1 MADAKMPASNETEIV
16 RQRLDKLDRLRKE
29 EGYNPFENEKWSV
42 DHTVAQVKNEF
53 EPLKP
58 EEASP
63 DKKLSMAG
71 RLMTIRRQGKA
82 AFADLQDETGTIQL
96 YFRYDNLGEKEY
108 TFFKKWLDTGD
119 IIGFTGHPFRTQRGE
134 LTVAVESFRLLTK
147 ALRPLP
153 EKWHGLTDL
162 EIRYRKR
169 YLDLIV
175 NPEAREVFRKRAK
188 IISTFRAV
196 LEKHGSL
203 EVETPVLS
211 YLAGG
216 ANARPFITYHNALNA
231 NMYLRIATELY
242 LKRLVVGM
250 MGRVYELS
258 KDFRNEGMDLTHNP
272 EFTMMEVYWPY
283 SDYND
288 MMDLTEELI
297 RESCIAANGTAQLE
311 RDGVVLDFSRPFRR
325 ATMVELVKEHCGIDF
340 SNITDE
346 EAREAA
352 RKNKIE
358 ITGSESHFK
367 ILTMFMEEFVEAKLI
382 QPTFVMG
389 HPVEIS
395 PLSKKDP
402 LHPDYTHRFE
412 LFCCGKELSNGYSEL
427 NDPIDQKA
435 RFIDQAE
442 KKSEGDEESHPYDE
456 DFIEALEQGLPPT
469 GGLGIGIDRVVM
481 FLTGCHSIRDVIL
494 FPTMKPL
501 DKPETK
507 KTASSAVISQSSA
520 AEKNETAAALGEKI
534 DFSRVKIEPLMADQI
549 DFETFSKSDFR
560 AVKVKD
566 CKPVPKSSKLLEF
579 TLDDGSGRDR
589 TILSGIHAYYEPE
602 QLIGKTLIAI
612 VNLVPRKMM
621 GIDSCGMI
629 ISAIHEEEGKEKL
642 HLLMV
647 DDHIPAGAKL
657 Y

>member
-1 MADAKMPASNETEIV
+1 MAEANVPVSQETEIL
-16 RQRLDKLDRLRKE
+16 RQRIDKLNRLRAE
-29 EGYNPFENEKWSV
+29 ENYNPFENEKWTV
-42 DHTVAQVKNEF
+42 DHSAAEVEKEF
-53 EPLKP
+53 GSLKP
-58 EEASP
+58 QEAVT
-63 DKKLSMAG
+63 DRKLSMAG

-82 AFADLQDETGTIQL
+82 AFANLQDETGTIQI
-96 YFRYDNLGEKEY
+96 YFRYDTLGEKDY
-108 TFFKKWLDTGD
+108 NFFKKWLDSGD
-119 IIGFTGHPFRTQRGE
+119 IIGFTGHPFKTQRGQ

-175 NPEAREVFRKRAK
+175 NAGAREVFRKRAR

-216 ANARPFITYHNALNA
+216 ANARPFITYHNALGT

-283 SDYND
+283 SDYED

-297 RESCIAANGTAQLE
+297 RESCIAANGTALLE
-311 RDGVVLDFSRPFRR
+311 RDGVVLDFSKPFRR
-325 ATMVELVKEHCGIDF
+325 ATMVDLVKEHCGIDF
-340 SNITDE
+340 TALTDE
-346 EAREAA
+346 EARRAA
-352 RKNKIE
+352 RDHNVE
-358 ITGSESHFK
+358 IVGNESRFK
-367 ILTMFMEEFVEAKLI
+367 ILTMFVEEFVEQKLI

-402 LHPDYTHRFE
+402 LNPDYTHRFE

-435 RFIDQAE
+435 RFIEQAQ
-442 KKSEGDEESHPYDE
+442 KKSAGDEESHPYDA
-456 DFIEALEQGLPPT
+456 DFVEALEQGLPPT

-501 DKPETK
+501 GSADIQSDDQTKPAGEAPTGFF
-507 KTASSAVISQSSA
+507 TP
-520 AEKNETAAALGEKI
+520 NEKI
-534 DFSRVKIEPLMADQI
+534 DFSNVKIEEFLADEV
-549 DFETFSKSDFR
+549 DFETFCKSDFR
-560 AVKVKD
+560 VVKVKD
-566 CKPVPKSSKLLEF
+566 CTAVPKSKKLLRF
-579 TLDDGSGRDR
+579 TLDDGSGTDR
-589 TILSGIHAYYEPE
+589 TILSGIHPWYEPE
-602 QLIGKTLIAI
+602 ELIGKTLIAI
-612 VNLVPRKMM
+612 VNLPPRAMM
-621 GIDSCGMI
+621 GIDSCGML
-629 ISAIHEEEGKEKL
+629 ISAVNRRGDDEEL

-647 DDHIPAGAKL
+647 DNHIPAGARL
-657 Y
+657 C